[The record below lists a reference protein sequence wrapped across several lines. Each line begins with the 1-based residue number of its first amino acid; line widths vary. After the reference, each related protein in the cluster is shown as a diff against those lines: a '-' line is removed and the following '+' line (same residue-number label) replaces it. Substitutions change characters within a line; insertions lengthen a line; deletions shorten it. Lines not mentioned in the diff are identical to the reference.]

1 MRTETKEFKIYKF
14 EELSEE
20 VQEKVIEKNR
30 HTYVEYDGWWDSVY
44 EWFYDT
50 AVDEGFDATKIY
62 FSGFWSQGDGAMFEG
77 ELNNNIYENLT
88 PQYGSEEYKK
98 DFNRVLHLLKTG
110 QIDIFGRFQQF
121 GHYYHKKSYTDS
133 LEWAFNNDWQ
143 GKNYSNIES
152 ILDDMIDSIRL
163 QYEELACNL
172 YRQLEQEYDY
182 LTSHEVIRDS
192 LIENDYEYLEDGEY
206 YI

>member
-1 MRTETKEFKIYKF
+1 
-14 EELSEE
+14 
-20 VQEKVIEKNR
+20 
-30 HTYVEYDGWWDSVY
+30 
-44 EWFYDT
+44 
-50 AVDEGFDATKIY
+50 
-62 FSGFWSQGDGAMFEG
+62 MFEG

-98 DFNRVLHLLKTG
+98 DWNRVLYLLKTG

-121 GHYYHKKSYTDS
+121 GRYYHEKSYTDS
-133 LEWAFNNDWQ
+133 LEYAYNNEWY

-152 ILDDMIDSIRL
+152 ILEDMLDVIRS

-182 LTSHEVIRDS
+182 LTSDECIREH
-192 LIENDYEYLEDGEY
+192 LIESENEYLEDGEY

>member
-14 EELSEE
+14 KELSEK
-20 VQEKVIEKNR
+20 VQEKVIEQNR
-30 HTYVEYDGWWDSVY
+30 DCNVNYDWWDCTY
-44 EWFYDT
+44 DWFYET
-50 AVDEGFDATKIY
+50 AVEEGFDVSKIY

-77 ELNNNIYENLT
+77 ELNNNIYDQLN
-88 PQYGSEEYKK
+88 PNYRNEEYKK
-98 DFNRVLHLLKTG
+98 DWNRVLYLLKTG
-110 QIDIFGRFQQF
+110 QIDIFGRFKHY
-121 GHYYHKKSYTDS
+121 GHYYHEKSYTDS
-133 LEWAFNNDWQ
+133 LEYAFNNDWQ

-172 YRQLEQEYDY
+172 YRQLNQEYDY
-182 LTSHEVIRDS
+182 LTSDECIREHLIDS
-192 LIENDYEYLEDGEY
+192 DDEYLEDGEY